1 MSVLSRKKTTKREFL
16 KILGLSSASL
26 IASGSLADELLAEAR
41 GDTIPVAVVMKPNA
55 FRSGRSARFS
65 SIIVFPEGYKATHVD
80 VPSVRCEGARALDS
94 ICDPDGKSI
103 VILYDS
109 DHLRDDLPC
118 GFSVSFTVTG
128 QLLDG
133 TRFEGSDKVAVI
145 GKDQSVIYHT
155 STRKRRSCGACKSHA
170 FNRIYSSRPAADG
183 DRAHPGCNCRIV
195 EEKVSWQDYVRAFW
209 PGSRGGAA
217 VYDRRWGWPP
227 PSPAG
232 LDLGQP
238 PGLLVH

>member
-1 MSVLSRKKTTKREFL
+1 MSDPSWKKTTKREFL

-26 IASGSLADELLAEAR
+26 LGSGSLADELLAEAR
-41 GDTIPVAVVMKPNA
+41 GGTIPVVVMMKPNA
-55 FRSGRSARFS
+55 FRSGRSACFS
-65 SIIVFPEGYKATHVD
+65 SILVFPEGYQATDVD
-80 VPSVRCEGARALDS
+80 VSSVRCEGARSLGS
-94 ICDPDGKSI
+94 ICDPNSRSI
-103 VILYDS
+103 AILYNS
-109 DHLRDDLPC
+109 DHLRDDLSC

-133 TRFEGSDKVAVI
+133 TRFKGSGKVAVI
-145 GKDQSVIYHT
+145 GREQSVIYHT

-170 FNRIYSSRPAADG
+170 LNRMYFSRPAADG

-195 EEKVSWQDYVRAFW
+195 EERIGWQNYVKAFW
-209 PGSRGGAA
+209 PSTWPGAA